1 MKVVLF
7 CGGYGMRLRDYSQ
20 SVPKPMVPI
29 GHRPVLWHVMKYY
42 AAFGHT
48 DFILALGYGGGAI
61 KQFFLE
67 YEEAITNDFVL
78 ARGGERK
85 ELLAS
90 DIDDWTITFVDTG
103 MRTEIGE
110 RLRRVRKYV
119 GDDEMF
125 LANYADGLTDLDL
138 RWHIDRLAGNDALAT
153 FLAVRPPQSYHLVD
167 IDQTDHVTAI
177 SPIDEADLRING
189 GYFVFRSEIFDYIER
204 DEDLVGPP
212 FHRLLKDRQ
221 LAANRFDGFWHPMDT
236 FKDKRFLDDLWE
248 TDRAPWM
255 VWKNGDDLEADSQ

>member
-7 CGGYGMRLRDYSQ
+7 CGGFGMRLRDYSQ

-29 GHRPVLWHVMKYY
+29 GRRPVLWHVMKYY

-48 DFILALGYGGGAI
+48 DFILALGYGGEAI

-78 ARGGERK
+78 ARGGDRK

-90 DIDDWTITFVDTG
+90 DIDDWTITFVETG

-138 RWHIDRLAGNDALAT
+138 NAHIDRFAANDALAT
-153 FLAVRPPQSYHLVD
+153 FVAVRPPQSYHLVD
-167 IDQTDHVTAI
+167 IDHTDHVTAI
-177 SPIDEADLRING
+177 NPIDEADLRING
-189 GYFVFRSEIFDYIER
+189 GYFVFRNEIFDYIEPN
-204 DEDLVGPP
+204 EDLVGPP
-212 FHRLLKDRQ
+212 FHRLLKDHQ
-221 LAANRFDGFWHPMDT
+221 LAAHRFDGWWHPMDT

-248 TDRAPWM
+248 SDDAPWM
-255 VWKNGDDLEADSQ
+255 IWKPDGDTDV